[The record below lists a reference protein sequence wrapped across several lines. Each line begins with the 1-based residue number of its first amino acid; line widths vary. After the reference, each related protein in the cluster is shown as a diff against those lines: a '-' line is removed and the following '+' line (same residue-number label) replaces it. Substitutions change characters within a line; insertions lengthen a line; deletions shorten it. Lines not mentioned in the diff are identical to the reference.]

1 MSEAAKRTADLPT
14 AKEPKRLFKETTM
27 NTSNPLSRILAVTIF
42 AALTSSIATVSLASD
57 SSDALQATVKFG
69 DLNVSSTA
77 GATTLYTRIRIAAEA
92 VCRPFQPLNNA
103 DLAARSVFAACVHK
117 AMSNAVSDV
126 DQPTLS
132 AIYNAK
138 TGASKPI
145 MLASGQTR

>member
-14 AKEPKRLFKETTM
+14 AKEPNRLFKETTM
-27 NTSNPLSRILAVTIF
+27 NTSTKVSPILAATIF
-42 AALTSSIATVSLASD
+42 AALTCSIATVSFASD
-57 SSDALQATVKFG
+57 SSDPLQVKVKYG

-77 GATTLYTRIRIAAEA
+77 GATTLYTRIRSAAEA
-92 VCRPFQPLNNA
+92 VCHPLNNRDFA
-103 DLAARSVFAACVHK
+103 SQILFAACVHK

>member
-1 MSEAAKRTADLPT
+1 
-14 AKEPKRLFKETTM
+14 M
-27 NTSNPLSRILAVTIF
+27 NTSAKVSRILAATIF
-42 AALTSSIATVSLASD
+42 AALTCSIATVSFASD
-57 SSDALQATVKFG
+57 SSDPLQVKVKYG

-92 VCRPFQPLNNA
+92 VCHPFQPSNIA

-138 TGASKPI
+138 TGTSKPI
-145 MLASGQTR
+145 MLASGQAR